1 MRRTHLLL
9 LLVASV
15 TLTLAFG
22 SSNAFAGGPCPEC
35 SATYGGDWSATSF
48 VKNLAPATG
57 FTTEKISLNWEAKLS
72 WENGESVWRLTR
84 ANGSFS
90 VSGSPPGG
98 GFPGP
103 DCSAQLSPGPGKVV
117 HGDAYWIATSGGIG
131 ATQREFDQ
139 YWTVDAQP
147 PAQWGQTLSASQ
159 SPLSSTGPSG
169 TACASQSNFGENS
182 GPWTPSLGG
191 ADCRWDD
198 RAGQDWVAFPIGE
211 LFTVKEA
218 CSSSGNNPG
227 QGVSWSAKLS
237 TTLTFRSPGHGPG
250 GSPIHAGGQPAGKGL
265 TLPELKDLARKDF
278 RAAFKD
284 AEGPCLHLAEGLGVT
299 ATGAVWLGTS
309 ATVPGGIPAGG
320 ALIATGEVM
329 SAAAAP
335 LCAPKI
341 GRLLDDYK
349 VFADPPDGNYW
360 QLALPARARA
370 APDVSAGCR
379 RVSGKARA
387 FCLNL
392 AALVAKLV
400 RAAGRTTA
408 VDGAIVTTVNRAS
421 GARHAH
427 NQRALKL
434 QLEHAGK
441 LEQQLTSDLA
451 AEASLGR
458 QIHEL
463 LPFGD
468 LKRSQAA
475 KAIAYLERKGVTAAH
490 LRRMDPSALKPAAQ
504 DPIAR
509 LVNP

>member
-1 MRRTHLLL
+1 LLA
-9 LLVASV
+9 ASV
-15 TLTLAFG
+15 TLTLALG
-22 SSNAFAGGPCPEC
+22 SSDALAGGPCPEC
-35 SATYGGDWSATSF
+35 SATYGGDWSATSYL
-48 VKNLAPATG
+48 KNQAPATG

-72 WENGESVWRLTR
+72 WESGESVWRLTR
-84 ANGSFS
+84 ASGSFS

-131 ATQREFDQ
+131 ATQRNFNQ

-159 SPLSSTGPSG
+159 SPLSGTGPSG
-169 TACASQSNFGENS
+169 TPCASQSNFGEAS
-182 GPWTPSLGG
+182 GPWSQDLGG
-191 ADCRWDD
+191 ADCRWDKT
-198 RAGQDWVAFPIGE
+198 AGQDWVAFPVGE

-227 QGVSWSAKLS
+227 QGVSWSANLS

-250 GSPIHAGGQPAGKGL
+250 GGPIHAGGQPAGKAL

-278 RAAFKD
+278 RAAFQD
-284 AEGPCLHLAEGLGVT
+284 AEGPCLHLAEGIGVE
-299 ATGAVWLGTS
+299 ATGAVWLATS

-320 ALIATGEVM
+320 AILATGEVM
-329 SAAAAP
+329 IGAAAP

-349 VFADPPDGNYW
+349 VFADPPDTHYW
-360 QLALPARARA
+360 QLAHPARVRA

-379 RVSGKARA
+379 HVSGKAHA
-387 FCLNL
+387 FCLQL
-392 AALVAKLV
+392 ASLVAKLI
-400 RAAGRTTA
+400 RATGKTTA
-408 VDGAIVTTVNRAS
+408 VDSALVTTVNRAS
-421 GARHAH
+421 GAKRAH
-427 NQRALKL
+427 NQQALKL

-441 LEQQLTSDLA
+441 LETEFNADLRTEAAIGQQI
-451 AEASLGR
+451 R
-458 QIHEL
+458 KL
-463 LPFGD
+463 LPFGH
-468 LKRSQAA
+468 LTRSQAA
-475 KAIAYLERKGVTAAH
+475 KTISYLERKGVTAAH
-490 LRRMDPSALKPAAQ
+490 LRRIDPSGLKPVAE